1 MRGSNHIRCS
11 EIIELQAE
19 SAKRVEKSQAR
30 ADVLKMKRR
39 NLSREE
45 IVRELVKALEQ
56 LDYVYACWESGAAA
70 FNRVDE
76 WSDIDLNVVVE
87 DERVAETFSAAE
99 AALKSVSPIAQK
111 LEVPQLPWP
120 GVSQAFYKLRNASDY
135 FLIDFAVFKLNSPDK
150 LLEPEIHGNAVFH
163 FNKSG
168 KVKIPHVD
176 RCELRSKLRKRLE
189 RLKTRFE
196 LFNVF
201 VQKEI
206 HRGNFLEAIDLYHN
220 LTLAMLVEALRI
232 KDNPLHC
239 EFRMHYVHSE
249 LASEVI
255 ERLSLLYFVKD
266 QRDLQRKYRE
276 ATKWLAETIVEIERD
291 GYRN

>member
-1 MRGSNHIRCS
+1 M
-11 EIIELQAE
+11 
-19 SAKRVEKSQAR
+19 
-30 ADVLKMKRR
+30 KMKRR
-39 NLSREE
+39 NLSHEE
-45 IVRELVKALEQ
+45 IVRKLVKALEQ
-56 LDYVYACWESGAAA
+56 LDYVYACWEAGAAA

-87 DERVAETFSAAE
+87 DERVAETFSATE
-99 AALKSVSPIAQK
+99 DALKSISPIAQK

-120 GVSQAFYKLRNASDY
+120 GVSQAFYKLENASD
-135 FLIDFAVFKLNSPDK
+135 FLLIDFAVFKMSSSDK

-163 FNKSG
+163 FSKSG
-168 KVKIPHVD
+168 KVKTPDVD
-176 RCELRSKLRKRLE
+176 RRELRGKLRKRLE

-206 HRGNFLEAIDLYHN
+206 NRGNFLEAIDSYHN

-239 EFRMHYVHSE
+239 DFKMRYVQSE

-266 QRDLQRKYRE
+266 QRDLQRKYHE
-276 ATKWLAETIVEIERD
+276 ATEWLAETIVEIERE
-291 GYRN
+291 GFRN